1 MNEDVRTTSELSPPV
16 LANPL
21 MLELVCRDARFS
33 AVAMNLA
40 RLHIEIETVRWCR
53 QQVLPEI
60 RLHLVDSS
68 RQIHLHRQS

>member
-1 MNEDVRTTSELSPPV
+1 
-16 LANPL
+16 
-21 MLELVCRDARFS
+21 MLELVSRDARFS

-60 RLHLVDSS
+60 RLHLADSS